1 LKWCSA
7 CSRFKQLSA
16 SLDCLELLYTLKV
29 QSGRMREVFFKSAV
43 ATGAVLLTAC
53 ATAPPAPLSKTDVP
67 ASAVSIAVASPTS
80 VVKSRSLATPT
91 AGFKIESPIDLA
103 VPDFANGLTRLDLTF
118 SESSKELERG
128 GASWYGP
135 GFHGK
140 RTANGERYDMNAMTA
155 AHKTLP
161 FGTMVRVKSLVNGRE
176 VLVRITDRGPFIRN
190 RIIDLSRAAAA
201 ELGMLSLGFK
211 QVVLMVAEGE
221 VAGKPA
227 RVVKSRLGL
236 KR

>member
-1 LKWCSA
+1 
-7 CSRFKQLSA
+7 
-16 SLDCLELLYTLKV
+16 
-29 QSGRMREVFFKSAV
+29 MRQTFLIRAIVAATATAV
-43 ATGAVLLTAC
+43 AAFLTGCAV
-53 ATAPPAPLSKTDVP
+53 APPAAPVQSQAPGNSIEAVGTPPANVVKPKPTPKPNLTSDAAVGLKMEPSTDLSVFD
-67 ASAVSIAVASPTS
+67 SAV
-80 VVKSRSLATPT
+80 
-91 AGFKIESPIDLA
+91 DL
-103 VPDFANGLTRLDLTF
+103 TKLDLTF
-118 SESSKELERG
+118 KESGRELERG

-140 RTANGERYDMNAMTA
+140 RTANGERYDMHALTA

-176 VLVRITDRGPFIRN
+176 VMVRITDRGPFIRN

-221 VAGKPA
+221 VVGKPPA
-227 RVVKSRLGL
+227 VIKRRLG
-236 KR
+236 R